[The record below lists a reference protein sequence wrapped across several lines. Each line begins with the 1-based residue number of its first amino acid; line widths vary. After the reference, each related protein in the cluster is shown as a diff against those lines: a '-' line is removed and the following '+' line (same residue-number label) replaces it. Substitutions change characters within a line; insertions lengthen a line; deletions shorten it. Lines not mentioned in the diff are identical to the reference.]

1 MSECELLPRVVKYF
15 SMRGGERE
23 NMEHIHV
30 NVKVLNLELSE
41 SEEVRL
47 LVDTGSTYTWIPE
60 ETLERVGIRRE
71 RAREFVTIEGKLVR
85 RDIGMGIVE
94 LLGEGAPTVLVFA
107 AEGMRMCLEFTPL
120 KA

>member
-1 MSECELLPRVVKYF
+1 M
-15 SMRGGERE
+15 G
-23 NMEHIHV
+23 HIHV

-60 ETLERVGIRRE
+60 KTLERVGIRRE

-94 LLGEGAPTVLVFA
+94 LLARGRRQFSFSLPK
-107 AEGMRMCLEFTPL
+107 GMRMCLEFTPL
-120 KA
+120 KV

>member
-1 MSECELLPRVVKYF
+1 
-15 SMRGGERE
+15 MRR
-23 NMEHIHV
+23 IHV

-41 SEEVRL
+41 SEEVCL

-71 RAREFVTIEGKLVR
+71 RVREFVTIEGKLVR

-94 LLGEGAPTVLVFA
+94 LLSERAPTVLVFA
-107 AEGMRMCLEFTPL
+107 AEGDANVLGIHALEGLGLEYDPVRMELRKVKVIL
-120 KA
+120 AV